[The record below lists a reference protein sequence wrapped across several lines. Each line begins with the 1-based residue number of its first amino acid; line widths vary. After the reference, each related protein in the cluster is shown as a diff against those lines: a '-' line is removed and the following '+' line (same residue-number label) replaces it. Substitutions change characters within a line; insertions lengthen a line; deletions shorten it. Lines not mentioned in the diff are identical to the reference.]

1 VRRLSTGF
9 FCLTT
14 TLAGLANGQIRSD
27 PYELVDQFARV
38 LNRIEQEYVEP
49 APTEKLVQGAIEGMV
64 SALDPHSAY
73 MPPDDYDDFKAD
85 ASGQFAGIGVEV
97 DLRHGQVTVIAP
109 IGGSPA
115 ELAGIRSGDRIVSVN
130 GVVPDMLP
138 LTEIVHSMRGKKGST
153 VHLTVRR
160 PGRSSSLE
168 FKVVRDDVHMPS
180 VYVRRFDH
188 DIAYVRIAA
197 FQEGTHHELLE
208 KLGNLRAE
216 ASFKGLL
223 LDLRQNPGGLV
234 SESVAVADEFLGGGL
249 LFFTRQREMVIDR
262 IDTTNEGYFE
272 NVPMV
277 ALVDEGTASAAE
289 ILAGALKD
297 RRRCPL
303 IGTRTFGKGTV
314 QTIMD
319 LPGGAGLRLTAMRYY
334 TPSGNGIQASGVLP
348 DETVSDSEFDQ
359 VDVTRESDLPNHLP
373 SEQSVSLSK
382 ATRANLDELPSAQPC
397 ESPKPLVTLLERIRR
412 LPAAPTG
419 KDNKIL
425 ARGYQ
430 LLLSHL

>member
-1 VRRLSTGF
+1 
-9 FCLTT
+9 
-14 TLAGLANGQIRSD
+14 
-27 PYELVDQFARV
+27 
-38 LNRIEQEYVEP
+38 
-49 APTEKLVQGAIEGMV
+49 
-64 SALDPHSAY
+64 
-73 MPPDDYDDFKAD
+73 
-85 ASGQFAGIGVEV
+85 
-97 DLRHGQVTVIAP
+97 
-109 IGGSPA
+109 
-115 ELAGIRSGDRIVSVN
+115 
-130 GVVPDMLP
+130 MLP
-138 LTEIVHSMRGKKGST
+138 LTEIVHRMRGKKGST

-160 PGRSSSLE
+160 AGRSSSLE
-168 FKVVRDDVHMPS
+168 FNVVRDDVHMPS

-216 ASFKGLL
+216 ANFKGLL

-234 SESVAVADEFLGGGL
+234 SESVAVADEFLSGGL

-297 RRRCPL
+297 RRRCSL
-303 IGTRTFGKGTV
+303 VGTRTFGKGTV

-334 TPSGNGIQASGVLP
+334 TPAGNGIQASGVLP
-348 DETVSDSEFDQ
+348 DETVSDSESDQ
-359 VDVTRESDLPNHLP
+359 VDLIRESELPNHLP

-382 ATRANLDELPSAQPC
+382 ATRANLDELPTAQPC
-397 ESPKPLVTLLERIRR
+397 ENPKPMVTLLERIRR
-412 LPAAPTG
+412 LPASPTD
-419 KDNKIL
+419 KDSKIL

>member
-1 VRRLSTGF
+1 VRGLGTGI
-9 FCLTT
+9 FCFTT
-14 TLAGLANGQIRSD
+14 TLASLANAQNRSD

-49 APTEKLVQGAIEGMV
+49 APTEKMVQGAIEGIV
-64 SALDPHSAY
+64 GALDPHSAY

-130 GVVPDMLP
+130 GIVPDTLP
-138 LTEIVHSMRGKKGST
+138 LTEIVHRMRGKKGST

-160 PGRSSSLE
+160 AGRASSLE
-168 FKVVRDDVHMPS
+168 FNIVRGDVHMPS
-180 VYVRRFDH
+180 IYVRRFDH
-188 DIAYVRIAA
+188 DIVYVRIAA
-197 FQEGTHHELLE
+197 FQEGTHGELLE

-216 ASFKGLL
+216 TNFKGLL

-234 SESVAVADEFLGGGL
+234 SESVAVADEFLGAGL

-262 IDTTNEGYFE
+262 IDTTNSGYFE

-297 RRRCPL
+297 RQRCSVV
-303 IGTRTFGKGTV
+303 GTRTFGKGTV

-334 TPSGNGIQASGVLP
+334 TPAGNGIQASGVLP
-348 DETVSDSEFDQ
+348 DEIVSDAAPEQSK
-359 VDVTRESDLPNHLP
+359 VSRESDLPNHLP
-373 SEQSVSLSK
+373 SEQAVSLSE
-382 ATRANLDELPSAQPC
+382 ATRTNLDELPSAQPC
-397 ESPKPLVTLLERIRR
+397 ENPKPLVTLSERIRR
-412 LPAAPTG
+412 WPASPTDEDG
-419 KDNKIL
+419 KIL
-425 ARGYQ
+425 ARGFQ
-430 LLLSHL
+430 LLLSRL

>member
-1 VRRLSTGF
+1 MRGLSTGLF
-9 FCLTT
+9 YLTT
-14 TLAGLANGQIRSD
+14 TFVSLANAQNRSD

-64 SALDPHSAY
+64 GALDPHSAY

-115 ELAGIRSGDRIVSVN
+115 ELAGVRSGDRIVSVN

-138 LTEIVHSMRGKKGST
+138 LTEIVHRMRGKRGST

-160 PGRSSSLE
+160 AGRSSSLE
-168 FKVVRDDVHMPS
+168 FNVVRGDVHMPS

-197 FQEGTHHELLE
+197 FQEGTHRELLE

-216 ASFKGLL
+216 ANFKGLL

-234 SESVAVADEFLGGGL
+234 SESVAVADEFLSDGL

-262 IDTTNEGYFE
+262 IDTTNDGYFQ

-297 RRRCPL
+297 RRRCSVV
-303 IGTRTFGKGTV
+303 GTRTFGKGTV
-314 QTIMD
+314 QTIVD

-334 TPSGNGIQASGVLP
+334 TPAGNGIQASGVLP
-348 DETVSDSEFDQ
+348 NETVSDSEPDLTE
-359 VDVTRESDLPNHLP
+359 VTRESDLPNHLP

-382 ATRANLDELPSAQPC
+382 AGRTNQDELPSAQPC
-397 ESPKPLVTLLERIRR
+397 ENPKPLVTLLERIRR
-412 LPAAPTG
+412 LPASPTD
-419 KDNKIL
+419 KDSKIL